1 MKYCCSLMCSMLRS
15 VRMVPDG
22 TPEILGRIDTQ
33 IKLHGVCIESEI
45 STVVWRAAADSPG
58 LKTQLG
64 TSAVL
69 AKHPVLQ
76 TDQLIS
82 FIAWDTSV
90 SMTHQQMQKLHILPS
105 ASRGLFRALR
115 NGCACELAS
124 NMQSMHIVLMS
135 FLLLNSNRKT
145 DNKML
150 ISIFQSKSLDTIGK
164 AVSNDLAHYAHGQ
177 EVAN

>member
-1 MKYCCSLMCSMLRS
+1 M
-15 VRMVPDG
+15 
-22 TPEILGRIDTQ
+22 
-33 IKLHGVCIESEI
+33 
-45 STVVWRAAADSPG
+45 WRAAADSPG

-90 SMTHQQMQKLHILPS
+90 SVTHQRMQKLHVLPS
-105 ASRGLFRALR
+105 APRGLFRALR
-115 NGCACELAS
+115 NRCARELAS
-124 NMQSMHIVLMS
+124 NMRSAHIVPMS
-135 FLLLNSNRKT
+135 FLPLNSNRKT
-145 DNKML
+145 DNEML
-150 ISIFQSKSLDTIGK
+150 VSIFQSESLDTIGK
-164 AVSNDLAHYAHGQ
+164 AVSNDLAHRAHGQ

>member
-1 MKYCCSLMCSMLRS
+1 MKYCCSLMCSMLHS
-15 VRMVPDG
+15 VWMVPDG

-33 IKLHGVCIESEI
+33 IKLCRVCIELEFSA
-45 STVVWRAAADSPG
+45 VVQRAAADFPG

-69 AKHPVLQ
+69 AKHPILQ

-82 FIAWDTSV
+82 FVAWDTSV
-90 SMTHQQMQKLHILPS
+90 SVTHQRMQKLHVLPS
-105 ASRGLFRALR
+105 APRGLFRALR
-115 NGCACELAS
+115 NGCARKLAS
-124 NMQSMHIVLMS
+124 NMWSVHIVPMS
-135 FLLLNSNRKT
+135 FLPLNSNRKT

-150 ISIFQSKSLDTIGK
+150 VSIFQSESLDTIGK
-164 AVSNDLAHYAHGQ
+164 AVSNNLAHCAHGQ